1 MKRAPMTKIE
11 HPLHL
16 MIRYVDPDR
25 VRCPVVDCEDEG
37 LEENR
42 ITTPFIAGLGP
53 LEVYLCSAHAAQLAA
68 AFLELQPSITD
79 FSSDV
84 VQWDEPR
91 ELTRQ
96 VKSMPDPTPEQEL
109 DPVFQAISRTIKDWD
124 INVPEYYEGYCGAT
138 GSHVALIL
146 NALEKIWKS
155 SGKPI
160 SLPGPI
166 ELPVRPG
173 EAGALFA
180 FMGWLTSRKEV
191 SGPFSGHHE
200 AGQGAH
206 LVGEFIRMQGWQE
219 PPDGWW
225 HCIKPYTEE
234 EKEVLGRVHMENYRT
249 RMDLEPV
256 SSLEDISYGHAPYEE
271 V

>member
-1 MKRAPMTKIE
+1 MTKLE

-25 VRCPVVDCEDEG
+25 VRCPVKDCEDEG

-42 ITTPFIAGLGP
+42 ITTPFIEGLGP

-84 VQWDEPR
+84 VLWDEP
-91 ELTRQ
+91 E
-96 VKSMPDPTPEQEL
+96 
-109 DPVFQAISRTIKDWD
+109 KD
-124 INVPEYYEGYCGAT
+124 G
-138 GSHVALIL
+138 
-146 NALEKIWKS
+146 
-155 SGKPI
+155 
-160 SLPGPI
+160 GP
-166 ELPVRPG
+166 PARPG
-173 EAGALFA
+173 EAGALYA

-200 AGQGAH
+200 ASQGAH
-206 LVGEFIRMQGWQE
+206 LVGEFIKMQGWQE

-234 EKEVLGRVHMENYRT
+234 EKETLGQVHLENYRAHG
-249 RMDLEPV
+249 EP
-256 SSLEDISYGHAPYEE
+256 ISKSVHFAIERDGE
-271 V
+271 VETYNREPPFGRA

>member
-25 VRCPVVDCEDEG
+25 VRCPVKDCEDEG

-84 VQWDEPR
+84 VQWDEP
-91 ELTRQ
+91 EAT
-96 VKSMPDPTPEQEL
+96 SPDIPYPS
-109 DPVFQAISRTIKDWD
+109 PA
-124 INVPEYYEGYCGAT
+124 
-138 GSHVALIL
+138 
-146 NALEKIWKS
+146 
-155 SGKPI
+155 
-160 SLPGPI
+160 
-166 ELPVRPG
+166 RPG

-225 HCIKPYTEE
+225 HSIKPYTEE
-234 EKEVLGRVHMENYRT
+234 EKEALGRVHLENYR
-249 RMDLEPV
+249 D
-256 SSLEDISYGHAPYEE
+256 SLEKNAQALIETHSQPHDYLTEITWTSDTPFAVPGTTGHLLFPEQNNIVRNHDDE
-271 V
+271 